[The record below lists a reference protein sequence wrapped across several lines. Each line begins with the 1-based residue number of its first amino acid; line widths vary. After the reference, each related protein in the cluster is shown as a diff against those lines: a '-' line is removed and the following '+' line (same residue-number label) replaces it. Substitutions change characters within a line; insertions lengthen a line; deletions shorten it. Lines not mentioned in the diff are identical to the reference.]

1 MQTPIK
7 DYFRREI
14 AAKRDRMEGVLGY
27 KPHEG
32 ANTSERKDYRT
43 IFSRTRSN
51 SASRRLPARRR
62 ADHEH
67 GQRDAQLITD
77 QSIHR
82 SGKHYCARYL
92 LFPRK

>member
-32 ANTSERKDYRT
+32 ANTSEREDYRT

-51 SASRRLPARRR
+51 SASRRLPTGGRVN
-62 ADHEH
+62 
-67 GQRDAQLITD
+67 GQYCQRDTQLITD
-77 QSIHR
+77 QDIHY
-82 SGKHYCARYL
+82 S
-92 LFPRK
+92 